1 VELRR
6 EKHLM
11 RTVIANHHLTPRG
24 LQLEALNIEAGKVT
38 IFANSRESRARCP
51 VCASGS
57 SRVHSRYLRTVSDL
71 PWHGISIELEVRARR
86 FFCDESSC
94 ERKIFCER
102 LPEVAARARKTSR
115 LEEALL
121 AIALELGGRAGVR
134 LALELGILAARDALL
149 RRIKAAPLP
158 EVGKVRV
165 LGVDDFAFKK
175 GSTYGTIL
183 VNLEDHK
190 VVDLLAERSQESLVA
205 WFRSHLRRGGG
216 GGGHP
221 RPFEHLPGR
230 IGQRRSPGDTRGRP
244 LAPAPQPHAH
254 IGRIPA
260 PEAARTPKSGSIG
273 G

>member
-1 VELRR
+1 
-6 EKHLM
+6 M
-11 RTVIANHHLTPRG
+11 RTAIAPHELLPKG
-24 LQLEALNIEAGKVT
+24 LDLESLSIETGRVSISVSSGT
-38 IFANSRESRARCP
+38 SRSVCP
-51 VCASGS
+51 LCGRRS

-102 LPEVAARARKTSR
+102 LEEVAARARKTSR

-121 AIALELGGRAGVR
+121 ATALELGGRAGAR

-149 RRIKAAPLP
+149 RCIKAAPVP

-230 IGQRRSPGDTRGRP
+230 IGQRRSRGDTRGRP

-254 IGRIPA
+254 IGKIPA
-260 PEAARTPKSGSIG
+260 EEAARTPKSGSIG
-273 G
+273 C